1 MSDVIERDGEWTRLF
16 IEAILA
22 ACPGLSR
29 AAARIAAF
37 NVQHVI
43 EDRLYADHQR
53 AVADATELARLAS
66 LGDEHL
72 TESDRESLVELSAKY
87 PDHTR
92 GSRHD

>member
-29 AAARIAAF
+29 AAARI
-37 NVQHVI
+37 VQHVI